1 MCIWVPTSNRSDTLM
16 APTNVCHCNLTSER
30 TGHNSKREAKE
41 VHDSSNKC
49 LCNSKKDKGKS
60 KVFLKII

>member
-1 MCIWVPTSNRSDTLM
+1 MPTSNRSDTLM

-41 VHDSSNKC
+41 VHDSSNKW
-49 LCNSKKDKGKS
+49 LGNSKKYTGKS
-60 KVFLKII
+60 TISWKLI